1 MKKIYINIAVA
12 DLQKSVKF
20 YEDLGFVKMPEMADE
35 NGVGMTWS
43 ETIFFMLL
51 SRPFAKNFI
60 EEKEIADMHKFA
72 DAIFSFEFES
82 KKEVDEM
89 VEKAKNA
96 GARTYNNTFTDALDF
111 MYSTSVVD
119 PDGHILEMFYMDF
132 NKFPKQ
138 N

>member
-35 NGVGMTWS
+35 NGVGMLWS
-43 ETIFFMLL
+43 ESIFFMLI

-82 KKEVDEM
+82 KKKVDEM
-89 VEKAKNA
+89 VEKARNA
-96 GARTYNNTFTDALDF
+96 GARTYNNKFTDSIDF
-111 MYSTSVVD
+111 MYSTSAVD
-119 PDGHILEMFYMDF
+119 PDGHILEMFYIDVS
-132 NKFPKQ
+132 KFPKQ